1 MRSDIMIVIL
11 CFLSPAVLLMV
22 IRNRILES
30 RILQFKE
37 KSLVSLICEYCLAN
51 LFLNLT
57 AILITCVVFRHTGPV
72 EEAMQQY
79 TDFALHYLM
88 LSIAIAII
96 EPLVENMVRFHLSF
110 NIKKL
115 EISIQK
121 DWLLYGYA
129 FILFVL
135 NFIRIFDN
143 TFWGDEGF
151 TIRLAKMSVKQM
163 TETTAGD
170 VHPPLYYLFAR
181 LLYRIFG
188 NFGWVYHLSALIPY
202 TIIII
207 LACTIIKKQFNTI
220 TAIVLITMSS
230 IMKGAVIYNVEVRMY
245 ALAAMFVFIAY
256 IELYKIINRN
266 KIIDWIIFCI
276 ASLGAA
282 YTHYYALISVA
293 FLYLMLL
300 FMIRKNKRNL
310 KEL

>member
-1 MRSDIMIVIL
+1 MIVIL

-22 IRNRILES
+22 IRNRILEG

-151 TIRLAKMSVKQM
+151 KMCIRDRYGRV
-163 TETTAGD
+163 
-170 VHPPLYYLFAR
+170 V
-181 LLYRIFG
+181 
-188 NFGWVYHLSALIPY
+188 
-202 TIIII
+202 
-207 LACTIIKKQFNTI
+207 
-220 TAIVLITMSS
+220 
-230 IMKGAVIYNVEVRMY
+230 
-245 ALAAMFVFIAY
+245 
-256 IELYKIINRN
+256 
-266 KIIDWIIFCI
+266 
-276 ASLGAA
+276 
-282 YTHYYALISVA
+282 
-293 FLYLMLL
+293 
-300 FMIRKNKRNL
+300 
-310 KEL
+310 

>member
-1 MRSDIMIVIL
+1 MIVIL

-115 EISIQK
+115 EIEF
-121 DWLLYGYA
+121 YY
-129 FILFVL
+129 ILFP
-135 NFIRIFDN
+135 I
-143 TFWGDEGF
+143 
-151 TIRLAKMSVKQM
+151 
-163 TETTAGD
+163 
-170 VHPPLYYLFAR
+170 YYDR
-181 LLYRIFG
+181 MCYLL
-188 NFGWVYHLSALIPY
+188 
-202 TIIII
+202 
-207 LACTIIKKQFNTI
+207 
-220 TAIVLITMSS
+220 
-230 IMKGAVIYNVEVRMY
+230 
-245 ALAAMFVFIAY
+245 
-256 IELYKIINRN
+256 
-266 KIIDWIIFCI
+266 
-276 ASLGAA
+276 
-282 YTHYYALISVA
+282 
-293 FLYLMLL
+293 
-300 FMIRKNKRNL
+300 KRNTRL
-310 KEL
+310 FFHLFDHRGS